1 MKVDVAKIA
10 SILGIPEKHI
20 PLLVNAFL
28 DESGSIFERLF
39 AAIES
44 SDFEQITLHA
54 HSIKGSAANLR
65 LEEVSELAKEIEFAG
80 KESNAGFDYKGSA
93 TQLKSLVDSI
103 EL

>member
-1 MKVDVAKIA
+1 MKVDITNIA

-28 DESGSIFERLF
+28 DEATSIFEQLF
-39 AAIES
+39 TAIEQN
-44 SDFEQITLHA
+44 DFENITLHA

-65 LEEVSELAKEIEFAG
+65 LEEISELAKSIEFAG
-80 KESNAGFDYKGSA
+80 KANDTTFDYKGSA